1 MHRTFQ
7 HDLYRL
13 RLESARSYVKALTTS
28 LNPVSASLNDPLK
41 LSATVNNF
49 NYICF
54 FNTFNKI
61 S

>member
-28 LNPVSASLNDPLK
+28 LNPISTSLNDPLK
-41 LSATVNNF
+41 LSATVEN
-49 NYICF
+49 
-54 FNTFNKI
+54 
-61 S
+61 